1 MGEESV
7 LAGLSW
13 NTGVR
18 PTDDGAF
25 GTGSDR
31 AGLRS
36 PEASPSQRIWR
47 LVRRAMTVLDSDCQG
62 ARRCLND
69 ALALLGPHT
78 EEASA
83 EDPVANG
90 VFHAG
95 GLARWQARRAITYID
110 THLDSKLD
118 VPTLARL
125 VSFSKSHFSRAFK
138 QSLGIPPMTYVKMR
152 RVERARALMASTNQ
166 QLTEIALICGFA
178 DQSHLNRS
186 FRRVIGVSPGR
197 WRRINVKTAAKTSG
211 SNEPSMAMRANGGTS
226 LCNGTAIWER
236 ARC

>member
-1 MGEESV
+1 MGEESA

-13 NTGVR
+13 NTGAR
-18 PTDDGAF
+18 PSDDGAL
-25 GTGSDR
+25 GAGSDR
-31 AGLRS
+31 EGLRS
-36 PEASPSQRIWR
+36 REASHSQRIWR
-47 LVRRAMTVLDSDCQG
+47 LVRLAMTVLDSDCKG

-78 EEASA
+78 EVGSA

-90 VFHAG
+90 AFQAG

-110 THLDSKLD
+110 THLDSRLD

-125 VSFSKSHFSRAFK
+125 VSFSRSHFSRAFK
-138 QSLGIPPMTYVKMR
+138 QSLGIPPMTYVKVR
-152 RVERARALMASTNQ
+152 RVEKAKALMASTNQ
-166 QLTEIALICGFA
+166 QLTEIAFICGFA

-197 WRRINVKTAAKTSG
+197 WRRINVKTADKPFG
-211 SNEPSMAMRANGGTS
+211 SNEPGMAMHANGGTS
-226 LCNGTAIWER
+226 LCNGTAI
-236 ARC
+236 